1 MPVASQVPERL
12 KTQDVK
18 KSGKKRKKKKKKIQ
32 NWAETKAMVKS
43 FTKADITVFCSCP

>member
-12 KTQDVK
+12 KTQDVR
-18 KSGKKRKKKKKKIQ
+18 KSGKKRKKKKIQ